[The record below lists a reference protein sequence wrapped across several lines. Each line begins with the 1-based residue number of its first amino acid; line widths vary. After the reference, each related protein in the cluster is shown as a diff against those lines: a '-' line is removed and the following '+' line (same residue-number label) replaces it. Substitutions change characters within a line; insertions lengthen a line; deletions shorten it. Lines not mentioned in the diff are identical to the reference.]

1 MKETL
6 KEKYDRT
13 KMWYDAAR
21 VLLEGRTIENVWW
34 QEWDEDYPEEGTGLV
49 FSTDKGDV
57 FFVGMDDE
65 GNGPGALHTGMS
77 DERRAKLKKEGLC
90 VSCLPVGVESN
101 SSYKELWLRIH
112 GLKHGLN
119 SQSWDEANY
128 TELTEVKD
136 D

>member
-13 KMWYDAAR
+13 KMWYDSAR
-21 VLLEGRTIENVWW
+21 KLLEGRTIENVWW

-101 SSYKELWLRIH
+101 SSYKEMWLRIH

-119 SQSWDEANY
+119 SQSWDEANH